1 MQGIWLKE
9 QKKTT
14 IIRLFQSPPFKLIK
28 SQKICTF
35 QIIKFLK
42 TMPETAQGKHSILKE
57 CERRRTFAIISH
69 PDAGKTTLTEKL
81 LLYGGA
87 IHEAGSIRQRKAA
100 RYAASDWMAIEKERG
115 ISVTSSVLRFD
126 KDGIRYNLLDTPG
139 HKDFSEDTLRTLV
152 AADSGLMVI
161 DVAKGVEEQ
170 TEKLFEV
177 CKLRQVPVITFV
189 NKCDRPGMAPLE
201 VLSNIENR
209 LGIEAIPANWPVGY
223 GQKFQGIYDLIGREL
238 HLYRKSKHGAKK
250 AEADIYPL
258 EEGLAETSL
267 TETEK
272 EELMEEILLIED
284 MYSAMDRQGFEKGT
298 VSPVFFGSAL
308 NNFGLDVFLN
318 YFRELAPS
326 PQPYLNAEGE
336 LRGLEMPFSGF
347 IFKLQANMNPDHRDC
362 AAFIRVTSGRFVRGL
377 DVIHAGTGKK
387 VKMSTPHTLM
397 GDERNILEEAYPGD
411 IVSLFNPGFFRIGS
425 TLHAEQPV
433 TFNVI
438 PLFTPEHFMKA
449 STKDPF
455 KRKQLREGLK
465 QLSEEGVVH
474 VFEVPNGIGN
484 ELLLG
489 TVGAL
494 QFEVVTH
501 RMLEE
506 YGVELYTQPVT
517 YHAARWLPNESKEI
531 IARLEKSYSTHIT
544 RDMEGNPI
552 VLFESAY
559 ALSQAEEKVG
569 ADKLFKY
576 KQD

>member
-1 MQGIWLKE
+1 M
-9 QKKTT
+9 
-14 IIRLFQSPPFKLIK
+14 S
-28 SQKICTF
+28 SAN
-35 QIIKFLK
+35 
-42 TMPETAQGKHSILKE
+42 TAIHNSTILKE
-57 CERRRTFAIISH
+57 AEKRRTFAIISH

-87 IHEAGSIRQRKAA
+87 IHEAGSIRQRKAS

-115 ISVTSSVLRFD
+115 ISVTSSVLRFE
-126 KDGIRYNLLDTPG
+126 KDGIKYNLLDTPG

-152 AADSGLMVI
+152 AADCGLMVI
-161 DVAKGVEEQ
+161 DVAKGVEDQ

-189 NKCDRPGMAPLE
+189 NKCDRPGMDPLE
-201 VLSNIENR
+201 VLSNIESR

-223 GQKFQGIYDLIGREL
+223 GPKFQGIYDLIGKEM
-238 HLYRKSKHGAKK
+238 HLYVKSKHGAQK
-250 AEADIYPL
+250 AETEIYSL
-258 EEGLAETSL
+258 EEGMEKSTLS
-267 TETEK
+267 ETEK
-272 EELMEEILLIED
+272 QDLNEEISLIED
-284 MYSAMDRQGFEKGT
+284 MFDNMDSDGFKNGSI
-298 VSPVFFGSAL
+298 SPVFFGSAL

-318 YFRELAPS
+318 YFKELAPP
-326 PQPYLNAEGE
+326 PQPYNNADGDTYP
-336 LRGLEMPFSGF
+336 LDRPFSGF

-362 AAFIRVTSGRFVRGL
+362 AAFVRVTSGRFKRGL

-387 VKMSTPHTLM
+387 VKLSTPHTLM
-397 GDERNILEEAYPGD
+397 GDERMILDEAYPGD

-425 TLHAEQPV
+425 TLHAEKSV
-433 TFNVI
+433 NFNVI
-438 PLFTPEHFMKA
+438 PLFTPEHFMKV

-474 VFEVPNGIGN
+474 VFEVPNGVGN

-489 TVGAL
+489 TVGVL

-506 YGVELYTQPVT
+506 YNVELHQQPVT
-517 YHAARWLPNESKEI
+517 YHAARWLPNESEGI
-531 IARLEKSYSTHIT
+531 IKKLQNSYSTHIT
-544 RDMEGNPI
+544 KDMEGHPI

-569 ADKLFKY
+569 ADRLFKY